1 MCREC
6 WLDLLRGLCGRVNVC
21 GGGDVM
27 GDVRVCVV
35 CGKRV
40 WDPEPGVDYCSAA
53 CFAKDQPEAGEK

>member
-1 MCREC
+1 
-6 WLDLLRGLCGRVNVC
+6 
-21 GGGDVM
+21 M